1 MLNFSTGLR
10 NQLVNASGLG
20 SLMNSGC
27 IYLYSEPKAE
37 TADDAV
43 TGTLVARIT
52 TEGRTYVPENDT
64 VGAGL
69 RLTLAP
75 PGGLT
80 KTGIWMLKGVAVGTA
95 YWFRWCSRGYDG
107 FGHSETRCRIDGT
120 VGDVLILQST
130 EITPLTEFALE
141 TFLLML
147 RATN

>member
-10 NQLVNASGLG
+10 NQLVNSSGLG

-27 IYLYSEPKAE
+27 IYLYSEPMAE
-37 TADDAV
+37 TADAAV
-43 TGTLVARIT
+43 TGTLLARIT

-80 KTGIWMLKGVAVGTA
+80 KTGIWTLKGVAIGTA
-95 YWFRWCSRGYDG
+95 YWWRWCSRGYDG
-107 FGHSETRCRIDGT
+107 FGYSETRCRMDGR
-120 VGDVLILQST
+120 VGESLILLSND
-130 EITPLTEFALE
+130 ITPLTEFEVE
-141 TFLLML
+141 TFLFTLK
-147 RATN
+147 AAN